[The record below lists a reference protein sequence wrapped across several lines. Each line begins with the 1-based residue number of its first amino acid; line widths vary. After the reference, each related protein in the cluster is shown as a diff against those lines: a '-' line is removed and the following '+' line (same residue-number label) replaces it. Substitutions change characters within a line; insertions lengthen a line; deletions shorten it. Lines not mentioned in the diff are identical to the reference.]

1 MPWSIVSGVRSSCEA
16 VATNARRADSWRRS
30 SSCMPPSAR
39 ARSPTSSWPASRGID
54 DGRPLGGDPQR
65 RGAQPAEA
73 PQQRAGQRH
82 RERHGDEQADAG
94 GREQRPADLL
104 DGVGHLGQAAPGD
117 DHADHAA
124 LAVER
129 DADRDVV
136 AAHVEHGLLAVDRP
150 HGGEEGLAR
159 RRAALGVGEEA
170 RRRLLVVRRGERE
183 VGDEH
188 APGGLVGQLEGLGA
202 ERELAV
208 EPALLEGVLEAR
220 PRGEHGGA
228 EALDAL
234 VAQALLQRAED
245 DRGGGAERDHAR
257 EHQREQE
264 APAQPAPQAQPRSH
278 ASLKR

>member
-1 MPWSIVSGVRSSCEA
+1 MRGRGDERAPRRLLAAQLLLHAAERPREVADLVVAGV
-16 VATNARRADSWRRS
+16 ARHR
-30 SSCMPPSAR
+30 
-39 ARSPTSSWPASRGID
+39 

-73 PQQRAGQRH
+73 PQQRAGERH
-82 RERHGDEQADAG
+82 RERDGDEQAHAG
-94 GREQRPADLL
+94 GGEQRAADLL

-136 AAHVEHGLLAVDRP
+136 AADVEHGLLAVDRA

-159 RRAALGVGEEA
+159 RRSALGVGEEA
-170 RRRLLVVRRGERE
+170 GGRPVVRRGERE

-188 APGGLVGQLEGLGA
+188 APRRLVGELEGLGA
-202 ERELAV
+202 ERELAID
-208 EPALLEGVLEAR
+208 PALLERVLEAR

-228 EALDAL
+228 QALDAL

-257 EHQREQE
+257 EHQRQQE